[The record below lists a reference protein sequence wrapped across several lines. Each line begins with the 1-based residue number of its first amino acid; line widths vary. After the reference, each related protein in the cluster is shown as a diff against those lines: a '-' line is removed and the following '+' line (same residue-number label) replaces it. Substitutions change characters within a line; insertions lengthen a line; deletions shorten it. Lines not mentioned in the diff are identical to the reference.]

1 MGRDTDAHREQMERL
16 VREELELW
24 ESDDMVSQVS
34 HPQPATP
41 VGPRPRPSSSLS
53 TDGLDTSTVGS
64 GHVWGLGAVKNIPL
78 WQETLDWKFPGSG
91 TCTRRRGTI
100 FAEQNEMSYWS
111 CSWQFKGGDQIKR
124 TSNKCTEREWGCPE
138 RHLQV
143 FTKLSKAFITY
154 YLNRMMKGNVWKR
167 LMKDLQYSMM
177 SAFKHTQRMILV
189 WGYAHLLLI
198 TVSTHLSILHK
209 YQKGVFLWLLIL
221 LIILIFSRYKCGTF
235 CHIYS
240 SSVHQWSFK
249 LNSLLSF
256 YDTYCN
262 LKQTSIWSAS
272 SVHGK
277 PMHLLFFPCALL
289 FLFLSVMPK

>member
-1 MGRDTDAHREQMERL
+1 MERL

-64 GHVWGLGAVKNIPL
+64 GHVWGLGAAKNIPL

-91 TCTRRRGTI
+91 TQSTRRRGTI
-100 FAEQNEMSYWS
+100 FAEQNETSYWS
-111 CSWQFKGGDQIKR
+111 CRWHNLKEVIKNQTHLKKMHWKVLQR
-124 TSNKCTEREWGCPE
+124 FSRGSPE

-154 YLNRMMKGNVWKR
+154 NFNRMMKGNVWKR
-167 LMKDLQYSMM
+167 LMKDLQYSMT
-177 SAFKHTQRMILV
+177 SQYTPAFKHTRRMILV

-209 YQKGVFLWLLIL
+209 YQKKAF
-221 LIILIFSRYKCGTF
+221 
-235 CHIYS
+235 
-240 SSVHQWSFK
+240 
-249 LNSLLSF
+249 F
-256 YDTYCN
+256 YDC
-262 LKQTSIWSAS
+262 
-272 SVHGK
+272 
-277 PMHLLFFPCALL
+277 
-289 FLFLSVMPK
+289 